1 MGSFSISEIL
11 TILVVIL
18 VIFGPKRLPEFARKA
33 GRLIATARQAVQSF
47 TAELEG
53 EYGETVQPIRE
64 LGDELGGIKKD
75 LTKTVTTLADSA
87 AVDDGD
93 ALGPGD
99 VAHEPDAPQQ
109 RIEPITIDELVAD
122 VTSKGGENAGAASEA
137 ESGTDSSSLDD
148 PAGEVA

>member
-75 LTKTVTTLADSA
+75 LTNTVTTLADSA
-87 AVDDGD
+87 AVDDGETS
-93 ALGPGD
+93 GPGD
-99 VAHEPDAPQQ
+99 GPDESDTSQP

-122 VTSKGGENAGAASEA
+122 VTGDGQGNAGAADEGEGGVDRPA
-137 ESGTDSSSLDD
+137 RDD
-148 PAGEVA
+148 PTGEVA